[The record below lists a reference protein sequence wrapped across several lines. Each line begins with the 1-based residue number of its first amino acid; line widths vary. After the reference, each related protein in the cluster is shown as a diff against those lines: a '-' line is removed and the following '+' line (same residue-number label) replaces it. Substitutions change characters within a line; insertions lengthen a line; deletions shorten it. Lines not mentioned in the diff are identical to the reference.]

1 MGIRMAELMV
11 RRSPARCFLHDLGY
25 YGVRGGANLEVSIMQ
40 LFPSSTSAKTS
51 MPAGFAKP
59 SQSNLGLSRATIEA
73 YRKDIRIYCEGGG
86 HVPTSVDDLK
96 RYLLKHRTLSPS
108 TLHRRCQAIRHV
120 HVSQGL
126 PSPTADPSMVPIMRA
141 LHRGVVLD
149 KKILDGAE
157 PDAGARRKTP
167 TSAAAISRALLTR
180 MVEILPRNMAERRDI
195 ALLLLLFHGALRRA
209 EAVALNVEDLKF
221 TPDALLVK
229 LGERQIAIARTGG
242 DLCAARAC
250 LELIQRAAWDIEGTA
265 GPLFRRAE
273 RGGALSEDRL
283 DPGAVSLL
291 IKRMVAA
298 TGTDPKRYSGESPRL
313 GRMAE
318 VMRGRLA

>member
-1 MGIRMAELMV
+1 
-11 RRSPARCFLHDLGY
+11 
-25 YGVRGGANLEVSIMQ
+25 MQ
-40 LFPSSTSAKTS
+40 LFPSSTNANTS
-51 MPAGFAKP
+51 VPAGFPKP

-86 HVPTSVDDLK
+86 NVPTSVDDLK

-108 TLHRRCQAIRHV
+108 TLHRRCQAIRHA

-126 PSPTADPSMVPIMRA
+126 PSPTADPSMVSVMRA

-157 PDAGARRKTP
+157 PEAGARRKAP
-167 TSAAAISRALLTR
+167 TSAAAISRALLMR
-180 MVEILPRNMAERRDI
+180 CIEILPRNMAERRDI

-209 EAVALNVEDLKF
+209 EAVALNIEDLRFSQDSIQVQVGK
-221 TPDALLVK
+221 
-229 LGERQIAIARTGG
+229 RQIALPRTGG

-250 LELIQRAAWDIEGTA
+250 LELIERAAWDIEGTT

-283 DPGAVSLL
+283 DSGAVSLI

-298 TGTDPKRYSGESPRL
+298 TGADPARYSGESPRL